1 MIPIGVAARL
11 RSTIALLIVTAS
23 VFGGGARAGAQEI
36 GATVTGTVTDQQ
48 GAVLPGVTVTVLNL
62 DTNVP
67 AETVTNSQ
75 GLYVL
80 QKLIPGRYKVT
91 AALQGF
97 KTYVREGIGLHTAE
111 VATIHIPLEVGA
123 VEESVT
129 VTAQLTE
136 VETNQS

>member
-11 RSTIALLIVTAS
+11 RLPVVLLS
-23 VFGGGARAGAQEI
+23 VAAGVLFAGARVGAQEI
-36 GATVTGTVTDQQ
+36 GASVTGTVTDQQ
-48 GAVLPGVTVTVLNL
+48 GAVLPGVTVTVINL

-97 KTYVREGIGLHTAE
+97 KTY
-111 VATIHIPLEVGA
+111 
-123 VEESVT
+123 
-129 VTAQLTE
+129 
-136 VETNQS
+136 